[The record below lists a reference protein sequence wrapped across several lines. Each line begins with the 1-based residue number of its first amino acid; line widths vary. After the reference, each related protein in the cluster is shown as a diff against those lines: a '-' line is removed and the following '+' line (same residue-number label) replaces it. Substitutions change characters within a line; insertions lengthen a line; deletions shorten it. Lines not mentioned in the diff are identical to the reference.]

1 MALAFRQKRKKLLL
15 LLIDLPR
22 MERQLSYPC
31 KVIGHCTQIKERMEV
46 LGRRAEKASED
57 FDKLVEK
64 YGPDLTVDEY
74 LKKTSMD

>member
-1 MALAFRQKRKKLLL
+1 MEESKERSRAIAKKIML
-15 LLIDLPR
+15 DF
-22 MERQLSYPC
+22 EREEAKKDKETWGKPFE
-31 KVIGHCTQIKERMEV
+31 ERMEV